1 MIGRKNYNFV
11 LRERDSHFNLDKGKR
26 LNLQENMV
34 RSCDLGAPL
43 VLIFHPS
50 IRKANTCI

>member
-34 RSCDLGAPL
+34 QGVPKNMG
-43 VLIFHPS
+43 IQ
-50 IRKANTCI
+50 